1 MVVHTEIVLS
11 MSNLLMVFTGLDKK
25 GIKDVDCAMHGVP
38 GEAVSQVEPSTTRI
52 NSHNFLALSS
62 SFVMPAVKSV
72 CP

>member
-1 MVVHTEIVLS
+1 
-11 MSNLLMVFTGLDKK
+11 
-25 GIKDVDCAMHGVP
+25 MHGVP
-38 GEAVSQVEPSTTRI
+38 GEAVSQVEPSTTKI